1 MKSILQMIIVLSL
14 LCGTAGFCLSY
25 LKMTTASAIESQA
38 LTFVQGP
45 AILDVFKAAEN
56 SPIADRKSFTLAD
69 GRSINVF
76 PCLQGGKLTGVA
88 LEQFGPGYGGDLG
101 VVVGFRVEDDT
112 LAGIGITTMK
122 ETAGVGTRVKEP
134 AFLRQFPGKAV
145 PVKLRNQGGDID
157 AVSGATISSNAVI
170 TAVDHAVNIYAELK
184 PLLLETWK

>member
-1 MKSILQMIIVLSL
+1 MKSIIQMILVLSV

-25 LKMTTASAIESQA
+25 LKMTTAPLIESQA

-45 AILDVFKAAEN
+45 AILEVFKNAEN
-56 SPIADRKSFTLAD
+56 SPIEDRRSFTLAD
-69 GRSINVF
+69 GRRVNVF
-76 PCLQGGKLTGVA
+76 PCMEGGRLTGVA
-88 LEQFGPGYGGDLG
+88 VEQFGSGYGGDLG
-101 VVVGFRVEDDT
+101 VVVGFRIAEDT

-134 AFLRQFPGKAV
+134 SFLKQFPGKAL

-157 AVSGATISSNAVI
+157 AVSGATVSSNAVL
-170 TAVDHAVNIYAELK
+170 TAVANAVDIYTELK